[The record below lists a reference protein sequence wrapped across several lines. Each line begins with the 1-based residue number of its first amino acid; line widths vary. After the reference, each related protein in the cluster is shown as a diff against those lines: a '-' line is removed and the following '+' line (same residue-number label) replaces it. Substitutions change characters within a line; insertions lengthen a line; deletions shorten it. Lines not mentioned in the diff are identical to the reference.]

1 MALTFTQAD
10 LDRLKEAYLTGA
22 RKVQVGDRTIEYN
35 SPKELLAAIEL
46 VSAYIDGLSD
56 DVDDLP
62 NIVRPTFSRGGE

>member
-22 RKVQVGDRTIEYN
+22 KEVQVGDRKIVYD
-35 SPKELLAAIEL
+35 SPKDLLAKIQQIE
-46 VSAYIDGLSD
+46 SYLSGSPS

-62 NIVRPTFSRGGE
+62 NIIRPTFSRGES